1 MVSILLALVIII
13 LDSVS
18 LMTDAESQAPN
29 TTSITIEDRIGM
41 IMGNRITKMMDDTI
55 NMIKNVNS
63 TVIVNQSENGI
74 TPVTNLTDVNKTDIR
89 STNELE
95 KSAGNN
101 IALTLDDSSTD
112 IPNASMLEGLEKS
125 RTENATINEQD
136 TTVFEGQNNSSTVN
150 TTKNTSNIVDQK
162 IINDNTGTNTT
173 LYADNKT
180 LATTTDKPTS
190 NNNNNTGTN
199 TTLYADNKTLAT
211 TTDKPTSN
219 NNIGNFFTQIGE
231 SVKKFFGGN

>member
-1 MVSILLALVIII
+1 MINNKLMVSILLALVIII

-95 KSAGNN
+95 KLAGNN

-112 IPNASMLEGLEKS
+112 IPNASMLEELEKS

-162 IINDNTGTNTT
+162 ILNDNTGTNTT
-173 LYADNKT
+173 LYA
-180 LATTTDKPTS
+180 
-190 NNNNNTGTN
+190 
-199 TTLYADNKTLAT
+199 YNKTLAT

>member
-1 MVSILLALVIII
+1 MINNKLMVSILLALVIII

-95 KSAGNN
+95 KLAGNN

-112 IPNASMLEGLEKS
+112 IPNASMLEELEKS

-180 LATTTDKPTS
+180 LV
-190 NNNNNTGTN
+190 
-199 TTLYADNKTLAT
+199 T

>member
-1 MVSILLALVIII
+1 MINNNLMVSILLALVIII
-13 LDSVS
+13 LDPVS
-18 LMTDAESQAPN
+18 LMTNAESQLPPN

-95 KSAGNN
+95 KLAANN
-101 IALTLDDSSTD
+101 IALTLDDIGTD
-112 IPNASMLEGLEKS
+112 IPNASMLEKLEKS
-125 RTENATINEQD
+125 RTENATMDKQD
-136 TTVFEGQNNSSTVN
+136 TAAAVFEEQNTSSTVN
-150 TTKNTSNIVDQK
+150 TTENTSHIVDQK
-162 IINDNTGTNTT
+162 IINNNNNNTGTNIT

-180 LATTTDKPTS
+180 LTTTTTDKPTS
-190 NNNNNTGTN
+190 
-199 TTLYADNKTLAT
+199 
-211 TTDKPTSN
+211 S

-231 SVKKFFGGN
+231 AVKKFFGGN

>member
-1 MVSILLALVIII
+1 MITNKPMVSSLLALVIII

-29 TTSITIEDRIGM
+29 TTSITIEDKIGM

-95 KSAGNN
+95 KLAANN
-101 IALTLDDSSTD
+101 IALTLDDIGTD
-112 IPNASMLEGLEKS
+112 IPNASMLEKLEKS
-125 RTENATINEQD
+125 RTENATMDKQD
-136 TTVFEGQNNSSTVN
+136 TAAAAVFEEQNTSSTVN
-150 TTKNTSNIVDQK
+150 TTENTSHIVDQK
-162 IINDNTGTNTT
+162 IINNNNNNTGTNIT

-180 LATTTDKPTS
+180 LTTTTTDKPTS
-190 NNNNNTGTN
+190 
-199 TTLYADNKTLAT
+199 
-211 TTDKPTSN
+211 S

>member
-1 MVSILLALVIII
+1 MINNNLMVSILLALVIII
-13 LDSVS
+13 LDPVS
-18 LMTDAESQAPN
+18 LMTNAESQLPPN

-95 KSAGNN
+95 KLAANN
-101 IALTLDDSSTD
+101 IALTLDDIGTD
-112 IPNASMLEGLEKS
+112 IPNASMLEKLEKS
-125 RTENATINEQD
+125 RTENATMDKQD
-136 TTVFEGQNNSSTVN
+136 TAAAVFEEQNTSSTVN
-150 TTKNTSNIVDQK
+150 TTENTSHIVDQK
-162 IINDNTGTNTT
+162 IIN
-173 LYADNKT
+173 
-180 LATTTDKPTS
+180 

-199 TTLYADNKTLAT
+199 TTLYADNKTLTTT
-211 TTDKPTSN
+211 TTDKPTSS

>member
-1 MVSILLALVIII
+1 MITNKLMVASLLALVIII

-29 TTSITIEDRIGM
+29 TTSITIEDKIGM

-55 NMIKNVNS
+55 DMIKNVNS

-95 KSAGNN
+95 KLAGNN

-112 IPNASMLEGLEKS
+112 IPNASMLEELEKS

-180 LATTTDKPTS
+180 LATTT
-190 NNNNNTGTN
+190 
-199 TTLYADNKTLAT
+199 
-211 TTDKPTSN
+211 TDKPTGSN
-219 NNIGNFFTQIGE
+219 NIENFFTQIGE

>member
-13 LDSVS
+13 LDPVS
-18 LMTDAESQAPN
+18 LMTNAESQAPN

-95 KSAGNN
+95 KLAGNS
-101 IALTLDDSSTD
+101 IALTLDDISTD
-112 IPNASMLEGLEKS
+112 IPNASMLEELEKS
-125 RTENATINEQD
+125 RAENATMDKQD
-136 TTVFEGQNNSSTVN
+136 TAAVFEKQNISSTVN
-150 TTKNTSNIVDQK
+150 TTENTSSHIVDQK
-162 IINDNTGTNTT
+162 IINDNNTATNTT

-180 LATTTDKPTS
+180 SLTTTTDKPTS
-190 NNNNNTGTN
+190 
-199 TTLYADNKTLAT
+199 
-211 TTDKPTSN
+211 S

>member
-1 MVSILLALVIII
+1 MINNNNNLMVSILLALVIII
-13 LDSVS
+13 LDPVS
-18 LMTDAESQAPN
+18 LMTNAESQAPPN
-29 TTSITIEDRIGM
+29 TTSTTIEDRIGI

-95 KSAGNN
+95 KLAGNN

-112 IPNASMLEGLEKS
+112 IPNASMLEELEKS

-190 NNNNNTGTN
+190 NNN
-199 TTLYADNKTLAT
+199 
-211 TTDKPTSN
+211 
-219 NNIGNFFTQIGE
+219 IGNFFTQIGE

>member
-1 MVSILLALVIII
+1 MINNNLMVSILLALVIII
-13 LDSVS
+13 LDPVS
-18 LMTDAESQAPN
+18 LMTNAESQAPN

-95 KSAGNN
+95 KLAGNN
-101 IALTLDDSSTD
+101 IALTLDDVSTD
-112 IPNASMLEGLEKS
+112 IPNASMLEELEKS
-125 RTENATINEQD
+125 RIENATMDKQD
-136 TTVFEGQNNSSTVN
+136 TAAVFEEQNISSTVN
-150 TTKNTSNIVDQK
+150 TTENTSSHIVDQK
-162 IINDNTGTNTT
+162 IIND
-173 LYADNKT
+173 
-180 LATTTDKPTS
+180 
-190 NNNNNTGTN
+190 NNNTGTN
-199 TTLYADNKTLAT
+199 TTLYADNKTSLTT
-211 TTDKPTSN
+211 TTDKPTSS

>member
-1 MVSILLALVIII
+1 MIN
-13 LDSVS
+13 
-18 LMTDAESQAPN
+18 AESQLPPN

-95 KSAGNN
+95 KLAANN
-101 IALTLDDSSTD
+101 IALTLDDIGTD
-112 IPNASMLEGLEKS
+112 IPNASMLEKLEKS
-125 RTENATINEQD
+125 RTENATMDKQD
-136 TTVFEGQNNSSTVN
+136 TAAVFEEQNTSSTVN
-150 TTKNTSNIVDQK
+150 TTENTSHIVDQK
-162 IINDNTGTNTT
+162 IINNNNNNTGTNIT

-180 LATTTDKPTS
+180 LTTTTTDKPTS
-190 NNNNNTGTN
+190 
-199 TTLYADNKTLAT
+199 
-211 TTDKPTSN
+211 S

>member
-1 MVSILLALVIII
+1 MINNNLMVSILLALVIII
-13 LDSVS
+13 LDPVS
-18 LMTDAESQAPN
+18 LMTNAESQAPN

-74 TPVTNLTDVNKTDIR
+74 IPVTNLTDVNKTNIR

-95 KSAGNN
+95 KLAGNN
-101 IALTLDDSSTD
+101 IALTLDDISTD
-112 IPNASMLEGLEKS
+112 ISNASMLEELEKS
-125 RTENATINEQD
+125 RTENATMDKQD
-136 TTVFEGQNNSSTVN
+136 TAAVFEEQNISSTVN
-150 TTKNTSNIVDQK
+150 TTENTSSHIVDQK
-162 IINDNTGTNTT
+162 IINDNNNTATNTT

-180 LATTTDKPTS
+180 SLTTTTDKPTS
-190 NNNNNTGTN
+190 
-199 TTLYADNKTLAT
+199 
-211 TTDKPTSN
+211 S

>member
-1 MVSILLALVIII
+1 MINNNLMVSILLALVIII
-13 LDSVS
+13 LDPVS
-18 LMTDAESQAPN
+18 LMTNAESQLPPN

-95 KSAGNN
+95 KLAGNN

-211 TTDKPTSN
+211 TTDKTTSN
-219 NNIGNFFTQIGE
+219 NNIGNFFTQIG
-231 SVKKFFGGN
+231 

>member
-1 MVSILLALVIII
+1 MKEKPHMINNKLMASILLALVIITF
-13 LDSVS
+13 DPVS
-18 LMTDAESQAPN
+18 LITYAESQAPN

-63 TVIVNQSENGI
+63 TAIVNQSENGI
-74 TPVTNLTDVNKTDIR
+74 TPVTNLTDVDVNKTEIR

-95 KSAGNN
+95 KLAGNN
-101 IALTLDDSSTD
+101 IALTLDDISTD
-112 IPNASMLEGLEKS
+112 ISNASMLDELEKS
-125 RTENATINEQD
+125 RTENATMDKQD
-136 TTVFEGQNNSSTVN
+136 TAAVFEGQNISSTVN
-150 TTKNTSNIVDQK
+150 TTENTSPIDQK

-180 LATTTDKPTS
+180 LATTTDKPT
-190 NNNNNTGTN
+190 
-199 TTLYADNKTLAT
+199 
-211 TTDKPTSN
+211 TDKPTSS

>member
-1 MVSILLALVIII
+1 MINNKLMVSILLALVIII

-95 KSAGNN
+95 KLAGNN

-112 IPNASMLEGLEKS
+112 IPNASMLEKLEKS

-180 LATTTDKPTS
+180 
-190 NNNNNTGTN
+190 
-199 TTLYADNKTLAT
+199 TLAT

>member
-1 MVSILLALVIII
+1 MINNNNLMVSILLALVIII
-13 LDSVS
+13 LDPVS
-18 LMTDAESQAPN
+18 LMTNAESQAPPN

-74 TPVTNLTDVNKTDIR
+74 TPVTNLTDVNKTEIR

-95 KSAGNN
+95 KLAGNN
-101 IALTLDDSSTD
+101 IALTLDDISTD
-112 IPNASMLEGLEKS
+112 ISNASMLEELEKS
-125 RTENATINEQD
+125 RTENATMDKQD
-136 TTVFEGQNNSSTVN
+136 TAVFEGQNISSTVN
-150 TTKNTSNIVDQK
+150 NTTENTSHIDQK

-190 NNNNNTGTN
+190 
-199 TTLYADNKTLAT
+199 
-211 TTDKPTSN
+211 S

>member
-1 MVSILLALVIII
+1 MINNNLMVSILLALVIII
-13 LDSVS
+13 LDPVS
-18 LMTDAESQAPN
+18 LMTNAESQAPN

-95 KSAGNN
+95 KLAGNN
-101 IALTLDDSSTD
+101 IALTLDDISTD
-112 IPNASMLEGLEKS
+112 ISNASMLEELEKS
-125 RTENATINEQD
+125 RTENATMDKQD
-136 TTVFEGQNNSSTVN
+136 TAAVFEEQNISSTVN
-150 TTKNTSNIVDQK
+150 TTENTSHIVDQK
-162 IINDNTGTNTT
+162 IINDNNTATNTT

-180 LATTTDKPTS
+180 PLTTTTDKPTS
-190 NNNNNTGTN
+190 
-199 TTLYADNKTLAT
+199 
-211 TTDKPTSN
+211 S

>member
-1 MVSILLALVIII
+1 MITNKLMVSSLLALVIII

-29 TTSITIEDRIGM
+29 TTSITIEDKIGM

-95 KSAGNN
+95 KLAGNN
-101 IALTLDDSSTD
+101 IALTLDDMGID
-112 IPNASMLEGLEKS
+112 IPNASMLEESKKS
-125 RTENATINEQD
+125 QTENATINEQD
-136 TTVFEGQNNSSTVN
+136 TTVFEGQNISSTVN
-150 TTKNTSNIVDQK
+150 TTKNTSNIVDQN

-173 LYADNKT
+173 LHADNKT
-180 LATTTDKPTS
+180 LAATTDKPTNS
-190 NNNNNTGTN
+190 
-199 TTLYADNKTLAT
+199 
-211 TTDKPTSN
+211 

>member
-1 MVSILLALVIII
+1 MINNKLMVSILLALVIII

-95 KSAGNN
+95 KLAGNN

-112 IPNASMLEGLEKS
+112 IPNASMLEELEKS

-190 NNNNNTGTN
+190 
-199 TTLYADNKTLAT
+199 
-211 TTDKPTSN
+211 S

>member
-1 MVSILLALVIII
+1 MITNKLMVASLLALVIII

-29 TTSITIEDRIGM
+29 TTSITIEDKIGM

-55 NMIKNVNS
+55 DMIKNVNS

-95 KSAGNN
+95 KLAGNN

-112 IPNASMLEGLEKS
+112 IPNASMLEELEKS

-162 IINDNTGTNTT
+162 ILND
-173 LYADNKT
+173 
-180 LATTTDKPTS
+180 
-190 NNNNNTGTN
+190 NTGTN

>member
-1 MVSILLALVIII
+1 MINNNKLMVSILLLALVIITF
-13 LDSVS
+13 DPVS
-18 LMTDAESQAPN
+18 LITDAESQAPPN

-55 NMIKNVNS
+55 NMIKNVNT

-74 TPVTNLTDVNKTDIR
+74 TPVTNLTDVNKTEIR
-89 STNELE
+89 STNKLE
-95 KSAGNN
+95 KLAGNN
-101 IALTLDDSSTD
+101 IALTLDDISTD
-112 IPNASMLEGLEKS
+112 ISNASMLEELEKS
-125 RTENATINEQD
+125 RTENATMNKQD
-136 TTVFEGQNNSSTVN
+136 TAAVFEGQNISSTVN
-150 TTKNTSNIVDQK
+150 TTENTSHIDQK

-190 NNNNNTGTN
+190 
-199 TTLYADNKTLAT
+199 
-211 TTDKPTSN
+211 S

>member
-1 MVSILLALVIII
+1 MKEKPHMINNKLMVSILLALVIITF
-13 LDSVS
+13 DPAS
-18 LMTDAESQAPN
+18 LITDAESQAPPN
-29 TTSITIEDRIGM
+29 ATSITIEDRIGM

-74 TPVTNLTDVNKTDIR
+74 TPVTNLTDVNKTEIR

-95 KSAGNN
+95 KLAGNN
-101 IALTLDDSSTD
+101 IALTLDDISTD
-112 IPNASMLEGLEKS
+112 ISNASMLEELEIS
-125 RTENATINEQD
+125 RTENATMDKQD
-136 TTVFEGQNNSSTVN
+136 TAVFEGQNISSTVN
-150 TTKNTSNIVDQK
+150 NTTENTSHIDQK

-190 NNNNNTGTN
+190 
-199 TTLYADNKTLAT
+199 
-211 TTDKPTSN
+211 S

>member
-1 MVSILLALVIII
+1 MINNNNLMVSILLALVIII
-13 LDSVS
+13 LDPVS
-18 LMTDAESQAPN
+18 LMTNAESQAPN

-95 KSAGNN
+95 KLAGNN
-101 IALTLDDSSTD
+101 IALTLDDVTTD
-112 IPNASMLEGLEKS
+112 IPNTSMLEELEKS
-125 RTENATINEQD
+125 RTENATMDKQD
-136 TTVFEGQNNSSTVN
+136 TAAVFEEQNISSTVN
-150 TTKNTSNIVDQK
+150 TTENTSSNIVDQE
-162 IINDNTGTNTT
+162 IIND
-173 LYADNKT
+173 
-180 LATTTDKPTS
+180 
-190 NNNNNTGTN
+190 NNNTGTN
-199 TTLYADNKTLAT
+199 TTLYVDNKTSLTTT
-211 TTDKPTSN
+211 TTDKPTSS

>member
-1 MVSILLALVIII
+1 MINNNLMVSILLALVIII
-13 LDSVS
+13 LDPVS
-18 LMTDAESQAPN
+18 FMTNAESQLPPN

-95 KSAGNN
+95 KLAANN
-101 IALTLDDSSTD
+101 IALTLDDIGTD
-112 IPNASMLEGLEKS
+112 IPNASMLEKLEKS
-125 RTENATINEQD
+125 RTENATMDKQD
-136 TTVFEGQNNSSTVN
+136 TAAAVFEEQNTSSTVN
-150 TTKNTSNIVDQK
+150 TTENTSHIVDQK
-162 IINDNTGTNTT
+162 IIN
-173 LYADNKT
+173 
-180 LATTTDKPTS
+180 

-199 TTLYADNKTLAT
+199 TTLYADNKTLTTT
-211 TTDKPTSN
+211 TTDKPSSS

>member
-1 MVSILLALVIII
+1 MINNKLMVSILLALVIII

-95 KSAGNN
+95 KLAGNN
-101 IALTLDDSSTD
+101 IALTLDDVTTD
-112 IPNASMLEGLEKS
+112 IPNTSMLEELEKS
-125 RTENATINEQD
+125 RTENATMDKQD
-136 TTVFEGQNNSSTVN
+136 TAAVFVEQNISSTVN
-150 TTKNTSNIVDQK
+150 TTENTSSNIVDQE
-162 IINDNTGTNTT
+162 IIND
-173 LYADNKT
+173 
-180 LATTTDKPTS
+180 
-190 NNNNNTGTN
+190 NNNTGTN
-199 TTLYADNKTLAT
+199 TTLYVDNKTSLTTT
-211 TTDKPTSN
+211 TTDKPTSS

>member
-1 MVSILLALVIII
+1 MINNKLMVSILLALVIII

-95 KSAGNN
+95 KLAGNN
-101 IALTLDDSSTD
+101 IALTLDDVSTD
-112 IPNASMLEGLEKS
+112 IPNASMLEELEKS
-125 RTENATINEQD
+125 RTENATMDKQD
-136 TTVFEGQNNSSTVN
+136 TAAVFEKQNISSTVN
-150 TTKNTSNIVDQK
+150 TTENTSSHIVDQK
-162 IINDNTGTNTT
+162 IIND
-173 LYADNKT
+173 
-180 LATTTDKPTS
+180 
-190 NNNNNTGTN
+190 NNNTGTN
-199 TTLYADNKTLAT
+199 TTLYVDNKTSLTT
-211 TTDKPTSN
+211 TTDKPTSS

>member
-1 MVSILLALVIII
+1 MINNNLMVSILLALVIII
-13 LDSVS
+13 LDPVS
-18 LMTDAESQAPN
+18 LMTNAESQLPPN
-29 TTSITIEDRIGM
+29 TTSTTIEDRIGM

-95 KSAGNN
+95 KLAGNN
-101 IALTLDDSSTD
+101 IALTLDDISID
-112 IPNASMLEGLEKS
+112 IPNASMLEELERS
-125 RTENATINEQD
+125 RTENATMDKQD
-136 TTVFEGQNNSSTVN
+136 TAAVFEEQNISSTVN
-150 TTKNTSNIVDQK
+150 TTENTSHIVDQK
-162 IINDNTGTNTT
+162 IINNNNNNTGTNIT

-180 LATTTDKPTS
+180 LTTTTTDKPTS
-190 NNNNNTGTN
+190 
-199 TTLYADNKTLAT
+199 
-211 TTDKPTSN
+211 S

>member
-1 MVSILLALVIII
+1 MINNNLMVSILLALVIII
-13 LDSVS
+13 LDPVS

-95 KSAGNN
+95 KLAANN
-101 IALTLDDSSTD
+101 IALTLDDISTD
-112 IPNASMLEGLEKS
+112 IPNASMLEKLEKS
-125 RTENATINEQD
+125 RTENATMDKQD
-136 TTVFEGQNNSSTVN
+136 TAAAVFEEQNTSSTVN
-150 TTKNTSNIVDQK
+150 TTENTSHIVDQK
-162 IINDNTGTNTT
+162 IINNNNNNTGTNIT

-180 LATTTDKPTS
+180 LTTTTTDKPTS
-190 NNNNNTGTN
+190 
-199 TTLYADNKTLAT
+199 
-211 TTDKPTSN
+211 S

>member
-1 MVSILLALVIII
+1 MKEKPHMINNNLMVSILLALVIITF
-13 LDSVS
+13 DPAS
-18 LMTDAESQAPN
+18 LITDAESQAPPN
-29 TTSITIEDRIGM
+29 ATSITIEDRIGM

-95 KSAGNN
+95 KLAGNN
-101 IALTLDDSSTD
+101 IALTLDDISID
-112 IPNASMLEGLEKS
+112 IPNASMLEELERS
-125 RTENATINEQD
+125 RTENATMDKQD
-136 TTVFEGQNNSSTVN
+136 TAAVFEEQNISSTVN
-150 TTKNTSNIVDQK
+150 TTENTSHIVDQK
-162 IINDNTGTNTT
+162 IINDNNTATNTT

-180 LATTTDKPTS
+180 SLTTTTDKPTS
-190 NNNNNTGTN
+190 
-199 TTLYADNKTLAT
+199 
-211 TTDKPTSN
+211 S

>member
-95 KSAGNN
+95 KLAGNN

-112 IPNASMLEGLEKS
+112 IPNASMLEELEKS

-150 TTKNTSNIVDQK
+150 TTKNTSNIVVQK
-162 IINDNTGTNTT
+162 IIND
-173 LYADNKT
+173 
-180 LATTTDKPTS
+180 
-190 NNNNNTGTN
+190 NTGTN

>member
-1 MVSILLALVIII
+1 MKEKPHMINNKLMASILLALVIITFDPI
-13 LDSVS
+13 S
-18 LMTDAESQAPN
+18 LITYAESQAPN

-74 TPVTNLTDVNKTDIR
+74 TPVTNLTDVNKTEIR

-95 KSAGNN
+95 KLAGNN
-101 IALTLDDSSTD
+101 IALTLDDISTD
-112 IPNASMLEGLEKS
+112 ISNASMLEELEKS
-125 RTENATINEQD
+125 RTENATMDKQD
-136 TTVFEGQNNSSTVN
+136 TAAVFEGQNISSTVN
-150 TTKNTSNIVDQK
+150 TTENTSHIDQK
-162 IINDNTGTNTT
+162 IINDNTETNTT

-190 NNNNNTGTN
+190 
-199 TTLYADNKTLAT
+199 
-211 TTDKPTSN
+211 S

>member
-13 LDSVS
+13 LDPVS
-18 LMTDAESQAPN
+18 LMTNAESQAPN

-41 IMGNRITKMMDDTI
+41 IMGDRITKMMDDTI

-95 KSAGNN
+95 KLAGNS
-101 IALTLDDSSTD
+101 IALTLDDISTD
-112 IPNASMLEGLEKS
+112 IPNASMLEELEKS
-125 RTENATINEQD
+125 RTENATMDKQD
-136 TTVFEGQNNSSTVN
+136 TAAVFEKQNISSTVN
-150 TTKNTSNIVDQK
+150 TTENTSSHIVDQK
-162 IINDNTGTNTT
+162 IINDNNTATNTT

-180 LATTTDKPTS
+180 SLTTTTDKPTS
-190 NNNNNTGTN
+190 
-199 TTLYADNKTLAT
+199 
-211 TTDKPTSN
+211 S

>member
-1 MVSILLALVIII
+1 MINNKLMVSILLALVIII

-95 KSAGNN
+95 KLAGNN

-112 IPNASMLEGLEKS
+112 IHNASMLEELEKS
-125 RTENATINEQD
+125 QTENATINKQD

-190 NNNNNTGTN
+190 NNN
-199 TTLYADNKTLAT
+199 
-211 TTDKPTSN
+211 
-219 NNIGNFFTQIGE
+219 IGNFFTQIGE

>member
-1 MVSILLALVIII
+1 MITNKLMVSSLLALVIII

-29 TTSITIEDRIGM
+29 TTSITIEDKIGM

-74 TPVTNLTDVNKTDIR
+74 TPITNLTDVNKTDIR

-95 KSAGNN
+95 KLAGNN
-101 IALTLDDSSTD
+101 IALTLDDMGID
-112 IPNASMLEGLEKS
+112 IPNASMLEESEKS
-125 RTENATINEQD
+125 QTENATINEQD
-136 TTVFEGQNNSSTVN
+136 TTVFEGQNISSTVN

-173 LYADNKT
+173 LHADNKT
-180 LATTTDKPTS
+180 LAATTDKPTS
-190 NNNNNTGTN
+190 
-199 TTLYADNKTLAT
+199 
-211 TTDKPTSN
+211 S
-219 NNIGNFFTQIGE
+219 NNIGNFFTKIGE

>member
-1 MVSILLALVIII
+1 MINNNNLMVSILLALVIII
-13 LDSVS
+13 LDPVS
-18 LMTDAESQAPN
+18 LMTNAESQDPN

-95 KSAGNN
+95 KLAGNN
-101 IALTLDDSSTD
+101 IALTLDDVSTD
-112 IPNASMLEGLEKS
+112 IPNASMLEELEKS
-125 RTENATINEQD
+125 RTENATMDKQD
-136 TTVFEGQNNSSTVN
+136 TAAVFEKQNISSTVN
-150 TTKNTSNIVDQK
+150 TTENTSSHIVDQK
-162 IINDNTGTNTT
+162 IIND
-173 LYADNKT
+173 
-180 LATTTDKPTS
+180 
-190 NNNNNTGTN
+190 NNNTGTN
-199 TTLYADNKTLAT
+199 TTLYVDNKTSLTT
-211 TTDKPTSN
+211 TTDKPTSS

>member
-1 MVSILLALVIII
+1 MINNNLMVSILLALVIII
-13 LDSVS
+13 LDPVS
-18 LMTDAESQAPN
+18 LMTNAESQLPPN

-95 KSAGNN
+95 KLAANN
-101 IALTLDDSSTD
+101 IALTLDDIGTD
-112 IPNASMLEGLEKS
+112 IPNASMLEKLEKS
-125 RTENATINEQD
+125 RTENATMDKQD
-136 TTVFEGQNNSSTVN
+136 TAAAVFEEQNTSSTVN
-150 TTKNTSNIVDQK
+150 TTENTSSHIVDQK
-162 IINDNTGTNTT
+162 I
-173 LYADNKT
+173 
-180 LATTTDKPTS
+180 

-199 TTLYADNKTLAT
+199 TTLYADNKTLTTT
-211 TTDKPTSN
+211 TTDKPTSS

>member
-1 MVSILLALVIII
+1 MINNKLMVSILLALVIII

-63 TVIVNQSENGI
+63 TAIVNQSENGI
-74 TPVTNLTDVNKTDIR
+74 TPVTNLTDVNKTEIR

-95 KSAGNN
+95 KLAGNN
-101 IALTLDDSSTD
+101 IALTLDDISTD
-112 IPNASMLEGLEKS
+112 ISNASMLEELEKS
-125 RTENATINEQD
+125 QTENATMDKQD
-136 TTVFEGQNNSSTVN
+136 TAVVFEGQNISSTVN
-150 TTKNTSNIVDQK
+150 TTENTSPIDQK
-162 IINDNTGTNTT
+162 IIND
-173 LYADNKT
+173 
-180 LATTTDKPTS
+180 
-190 NNNNNTGTN
+190 NTGTN

>member
-1 MVSILLALVIII
+1 MINNNLMVSILLALVIII
-13 LDSVS
+13 LDPVS
-18 LMTDAESQAPN
+18 LMTNAESQLPPN

-95 KSAGNN
+95 KLAANN
-101 IALTLDDSSTD
+101 IALTLDDIGTD
-112 IPNASMLEGLEKS
+112 IPNASMLEKLEKS
-125 RTENATINEQD
+125 RTENATMDKQD
-136 TTVFEGQNNSSTVN
+136 TAAVFGEQNTSSTVN
-150 TTKNTSNIVDQK
+150 TTENTSHIVDQK
-162 IINDNTGTNTT
+162 IINNNNNTGTNIT

-180 LATTTDKPTS
+180 LTTTTTDKPTS
-190 NNNNNTGTN
+190 
-199 TTLYADNKTLAT
+199 
-211 TTDKPTSN
+211 S

>member
-1 MVSILLALVIII
+1 MINNKLMVSILLALVIII

-95 KSAGNN
+95 KLAGNN
-101 IALTLDDSSTD
+101 IALTLDDMGID
-112 IPNASMLEGLEKS
+112 IPNASMLEESEKS
-125 RTENATINEQD
+125 QTENATINEQD

-190 NNNNNTGTN
+190 NNN
-199 TTLYADNKTLAT
+199 
-211 TTDKPTSN
+211 
-219 NNIGNFFTQIGE
+219 IGNFFTQIGE